1 MKAAERMRPV
11 LEGWIQTK
19 EEEHG
24 GKNKYSKKRRKR
36 TSFPQDVLDILN
48 DCFQKNSKPTL
59 DEMQDIAN
67 KINRDLITVKV
78 WFCNKKQSLRRSG
91 NAVPGTFRSNSMKEL
106 GSKRTR
112 KSEAD
117 ITDVFPI
124 TQNAIKTLVPV
135 STSTGGAVAMPF
147 FIQDGNT
154 LQLLSGTP
162 TNATQTNTQGANTL
176 ATTLQQQQIVHLSQL
191 PLLTSMAVMNNGL
204 NATNPQTGGAT
215 AHVIS
220 NGRVLPNGTVIQIS
234 NNSLS
239 QSHITQNINNNNS
252 NSISEGN
259 VIIGSGDND
268 SSLNTSGQESSN
280 GDIQLLAA
288 NEASLN
294 SHIIAPHIRGETE
307 SEETESSAIC
317 LDNDGNKSNTM
328 KQQENL
334 LSRGVIE
341 RNVISISSK

>member
-1 MKAAERMRPV
+1 
-11 LEGWIQTK
+11 
-19 EEEHG
+19 
-24 GKNKYSKKRRKR
+24 
-36 TSFPQDVLDILN
+36 
-48 DCFQKNSKPTL
+48 
-59 DEMQDIAN
+59 
-67 KINRDLITVKV
+67 
-78 WFCNKKQSLRRSG
+78 
-91 NAVPGTFRSNSMKEL
+91 
-106 GSKRTR
+106 
-112 KSEAD
+112 
-117 ITDVFPI
+117 
-124 TQNAIKTLVPV
+124 
-135 STSTGGAVAMPF
+135 
-147 FIQDGNT
+147 
-154 LQLLSGTP
+154 
-162 TNATQTNTQGANTL
+162 
-176 ATTLQQQQIVHLSQL
+176 
-191 PLLTSMAVMNNGL
+191 MAVMNNGL

-252 NSISEGN
+252 NSMSEGN